1 MKTYSFNGWL
11 FLDKPE
17 GLSSNKVLQTIRK
30 LYGYPK
36 GGFVGTLDPLASGFL
51 PVAIGKATKAIKYL
65 EKDIVFNPKSSE
77 SYILLGKSY
86 EGIEDQDNA
95 LKYYEIAFTLI
106 PHNLELNYLIGKV
119 SYELGLI
126 EQYAEQISNLE
137 ILCETSCKE
146 IVKLK
151 DLAE

>member
-1 MKTYSFNGWL
+1 MYMMSISQESHQIIRQTYKRLMKILLVTVIFLYPTIIFASNSFYASALNV
-11 FLDKPE
+11 FNEENFEK
-17 GLSSNKVLQTIRK
+17 TIR
-30 LYGYPK
+30 
-36 GGFVGTLDPLASGFL
+36 
-51 PVAIGKATKAIKYL
+51 YL

-77 SYILLGKSY
+77 SYVLLGKSY
-86 EGIEDQDNA
+86 EGLDDQNNA

-137 ILCETSCKE
+137 ILCETSCEE

>member
-1 MKTYSFNGWL
+1 MLISQESHQIIRQTYKRL
-11 FLDKPE
+11 M
-17 GLSSNKVLQTIRK
+17 KVLLVIIFCILPTSI
-30 LYGYPK
+30 
-36 GGFVGTLDPLASGFL
+36 FASNSFYASAL
-51 PVAIGKATKAIKYL
+51 NVFNEENFEKAIKYL

-86 EGIEDQDNA
+86 EGLEDQDNA

-106 PHNLELNYLIGKV
+106 PHNLELNFLIGKV

-137 ILCETSCKE
+137 ILCETSCEE

>member
-1 MKTYSFNGWL
+1 MMSISQESHQIIRQTYKRL
-11 FLDKPE
+11 M
-17 GLSSNKVLQTIRK
+17 KVLLVITICI
-30 LYGYPK
+30 LPTSI
-36 GGFVGTLDPLASGFL
+36 FASNIFYASAL
-51 PVAIGKATKAIKYL
+51 NVFNEENFEKAIKYL

-86 EGIEDQDNA
+86 EGLEDQDNA

-137 ILCETSCKE
+137 ILCETSCEE

>member
-1 MKTYSFNGWL
+1 L
-11 FLDKPE
+11 FYISSVRVFLILHDKE
-17 GLSSNKVLQTIRK
+17 NLI
-30 LYGYPK
+30 
-36 GGFVGTLDPLASGFL
+36 PLL
-51 PVAIGKATKAIKYL
+51 
-65 EKDIVFNPKSSE
+65 
-77 SYILLGKSY
+77 
-86 EGIEDQDNA
+86 DNA

-106 PHNLELNYLIGKV
+106 PHNLELNFLIGKV

-137 ILCETSCKE
+137 ILCETSCEE

>member
-1 MKTYSFNGWL
+1 MKILLVTVIFLYPTIIFASNSFYESALNV
-11 FLDKPE
+11 FNEENFEK
-17 GLSSNKVLQTIRK
+17 TIR
-30 LYGYPK
+30 
-36 GGFVGTLDPLASGFL
+36 
-51 PVAIGKATKAIKYL
+51 YL
-65 EKDIVFNPKSSE
+65 EKEIVFNPKSSE
-77 SYILLGKSY
+77 SYVLLGKSY
-86 EGIEDQDNA
+86 EGLDDQNNA
-95 LKYYEIAFTLI
+95 LKYYEIAFTLL

-137 ILCETSCKE
+137 ILCEPSCEE

>member
-1 MKTYSFNGWL
+1 MYMMSISQESHQIIRQTYKRLMKILLVTVIFLYPTIIFASNSFYESALNG
-11 FLDKPE
+11 FNEENFEK
-17 GLSSNKVLQTIRK
+17 TIR
-30 LYGYPK
+30 
-36 GGFVGTLDPLASGFL
+36 
-51 PVAIGKATKAIKYL
+51 YL
-65 EKDIVFNPKSSE
+65 EKEIVFNPKSSE

-86 EGIEDQDNA
+86 EGLEDQDNA

-119 SYELGLI
+119 SFELGLI

>member
-1 MKTYSFNGWL
+1 MYMMSISQ
-11 FLDKPE
+11 E
-17 GLSSNKVLQTIRK
+17 SHQTIRQTYK
-30 LYGYPK
+30 RYMKILLVTVIFLYPTII
-36 GGFVGTLDPLASGFL
+36 FASNSFYESAL
-51 PVAIGKATKAIKYL
+51 NVFNEENFEKTIRYL
-65 EKDIVFNPKSSE
+65 EKEIVFNPKSSE

-86 EGIEDQDNA
+86 EGLDDQNNA

-137 ILCETSCKE
+137 ILCETSCEE

>member
-1 MKTYSFNGWL
+1 MMSISQESHQIILQTYKRL
-11 FLDKPE
+11 M
-17 GLSSNKVLQTIRK
+17 KVLLVIIICILPTSI
-30 LYGYPK
+30 
-36 GGFVGTLDPLASGFL
+36 FASKSFYSSAL
-51 PVAIGKATKAIKYL
+51 NVFNEENFEKAIKYL

-86 EGIEDQDNA
+86 EGLEDQDNA

>member
-1 MKTYSFNGWL
+1 MYMMSISR
-11 FLDKPE
+11 E
-17 GLSSNKVLQTIRK
+17 SHQTIRQTYRRLMK
-30 LYGYPK
+30 ILLVTVIFLFPTIISASNSFYALALN
-36 GGFVGTLDPLASGFL
+36 GFNEENFE
-51 PVAIGKATKAIKYL
+51 KAIKYL

-86 EGIEDQDNA
+86 EGLEDQDNA

-106 PHNLELNYLIGKV
+106 PHNLELNFLTGKV

-137 ILCETSCKE
+137 ILCETPCEE

>member
-1 MKTYSFNGWL
+1 MMSISQ
-11 FLDKPE
+11 E
-17 GLSSNKVLQTIRK
+17 SHQTIRQTYRRLMK
-30 LYGYPK
+30 ILLVTVIFLYPTII
-36 GGFVGTLDPLASGFL
+36 FASNSFYESAL
-51 PVAIGKATKAIKYL
+51 NVFNEENFEKTIRYL
-65 EKDIVFNPKSSE
+65 EKEIVFNPKSSE
-77 SYILLGKSY
+77 SYVLLGKSY
-86 EGIEDQDNA
+86 EGLDDQNNA

-106 PHNLELNYLIGKV
+106 PHNLELNFLIGKV

-137 ILCETSCKE
+137 ILCETSCEE

>member
-1 MKTYSFNGWL
+1 MYMMSISQESHQIIRQTYKRLMKILLVTIFCILPTSIFASNSF
-11 FLDKPE
+11 
-17 GLSSNKVLQTIRK
+17 
-30 LYGYPK
+30 Y
-36 GGFVGTLDPLASGFL
+36 ASALNIFNEENFE
-51 PVAIGKATKAIKYL
+51 KAIKYL

-86 EGIEDQDNA
+86 EGLEDQDNA

-119 SYELGLI
+119 SFELGLI

-137 ILCETSCKE
+137 ILCETSCEE

>member
-1 MKTYSFNGWL
+1 MMSISQESHQIIRQTYKRLMKILLVTVIFLYPTIIFASNSFYESALNV
-11 FLDKPE
+11 FNEENFEK
-17 GLSSNKVLQTIRK
+17 TIR
-30 LYGYPK
+30 
-36 GGFVGTLDPLASGFL
+36 
-51 PVAIGKATKAIKYL
+51 YL

-77 SYILLGKSY
+77 SYVLLGKSY
-86 EGIEDQDNA
+86 EGLEDQNNA

-106 PHNLELNYLIGKV
+106 PHNLELNFLIGKV

-137 ILCETSCKE
+137 ILCETSCEE

>member
-1 MKTYSFNGWL
+1 MYMMSISQ
-11 FLDKPE
+11 E
-17 GLSSNKVLQTIRK
+17 SHQTIRQTYRRLMK
-30 LYGYPK
+30 ILLVTVIFLYPIII
-36 GGFVGTLDPLASGFL
+36 FASNSFYESAL
-51 PVAIGKATKAIKYL
+51 NVFNEENFEKTIRYL
-65 EKDIVFNPKSSE
+65 EKEIVFNPKSSE
-77 SYILLGKSY
+77 SYVLLGKSY
-86 EGIEDQDNA
+86 EGLDDHNNA

-106 PHNLELNYLIGKV
+106 PHNLELNFLIGKV

-137 ILCETSCKE
+137 ILCETSCEE

>member
-1 MKTYSFNGWL
+1 MYMMLISQESHQIIRQTYKRLIKILLVTVIFLYPTIIFASNSFYESALNV
-11 FLDKPE
+11 FNEENFEK
-17 GLSSNKVLQTIRK
+17 TIR
-30 LYGYPK
+30 
-36 GGFVGTLDPLASGFL
+36 
-51 PVAIGKATKAIKYL
+51 YL
-65 EKDIVFNPKSSE
+65 EKEIVFNPKSSE
-77 SYILLGKSY
+77 SYVLLGKSY
-86 EGIEDQDNA
+86 EGLDDQNNA

-137 ILCETSCKE
+137 ILCETSCEE

>member
-1 MKTYSFNGWL
+1 MYMMLISQESHQIIRQTYKRL
-11 FLDKPE
+11 M
-17 GLSSNKVLQTIRK
+17 KVLLVITICM
-30 LYGYPK
+30 LPTSI
-36 GGFVGTLDPLASGFL
+36 FASNSFYESAL
-51 PVAIGKATKAIKYL
+51 NVFNEENFEKAIKYL

-86 EGIEDQDNA
+86 EGLEDQDNA

-106 PHNLELNYLIGKV
+106 PHNLELNFLIGKV

-137 ILCETSCKE
+137 ILCETSCEE

>member
-1 MKTYSFNGWL
+1 MYMMSISQESHQIIRQTYKRLMKILLVTVIFLYPTIIFASNSFYESALNV
-11 FLDKPE
+11 FNEENFEK
-17 GLSSNKVLQTIRK
+17 TIR
-30 LYGYPK
+30 
-36 GGFVGTLDPLASGFL
+36 
-51 PVAIGKATKAIKYL
+51 YL
-65 EKDIVFNPKSSE
+65 EKEIVFNPKSSE
-77 SYILLGKSY
+77 SYVLLGKSY
-86 EGIEDQDNA
+86 EGLEDQGNA

-137 ILCETSCKE
+137 ILCETSCEE

>member
-1 MKTYSFNGWL
+1 MSILQESHQIIRQIYKPVMKIILVIVIYILPTILFATNSFYT
-11 FLDKPE
+11 
-17 GLSSNKVLQTIRK
+17 S
-30 LYGYPK
+30 
-36 GGFVGTLDPLASGFL
+36 
-51 PVAIGKATKAIKYL
+51 AINDFNEENFEKAIRYL
-65 EKDIVFNPKSSE
+65 EKDIVFNPKSSG

-86 EGIEDQDNA
+86 EGLEDQNNA

-137 ILCETSCKE
+137 ILCETSCEE
-146 IVKLK
+146 IIKLK

>member
-1 MKTYSFNGWL
+1 MYMMSISRESHQIIRQTYKRL
-11 FLDKPE
+11 M
-17 GLSSNKVLQTIRK
+17 KVLLVITICI
-30 LYGYPK
+30 LPTSI
-36 GGFVGTLDPLASGFL
+36 FASKSFYASAL
-51 PVAIGKATKAIKYL
+51 NVFNEENFEKAIKYL
-65 EKDIVFNPKSSE
+65 EKDIIFNPKSSE

-86 EGIEDQDNA
+86 EGLEDQDNA

-106 PHNLELNYLIGKV
+106 PHNLELNFLIGKV

-137 ILCETSCKE
+137 ILCETSCEE

>member
-1 MKTYSFNGWL
+1 MMSISQENHQIIRQTYKRL
-11 FLDKPE
+11 M
-17 GLSSNKVLQTIRK
+17 KVLLVITICS
-30 LYGYPK
+30 LPTSI
-36 GGFVGTLDPLASGFL
+36 FASNSFYASAL
-51 PVAIGKATKAIKYL
+51 NVFNEENFEKAIKYL

-86 EGIEDQDNA
+86 EGLEDQDNA

-106 PHNLELNYLIGKV
+106 PHNLKLNFLIGKV

-137 ILCETSCKE
+137 ILCETPCEE

>member
-1 MKTYSFNGWL
+1 MYMMLISQESHQIIRQTYKRLMKILLVTVIFLYPTIIFASNSF
-11 FLDKPE
+11 
-17 GLSSNKVLQTIRK
+17 
-30 LYGYPK
+30 Y
-36 GGFVGTLDPLASGFL
+36 ASALNVFNEDNFE
-51 PVAIGKATKAIKYL
+51 KAIKYL

-77 SYILLGKSY
+77 SYVLLGKSY
-86 EGIEDQDNA
+86 EGLDDQNNA

-137 ILCETSCKE
+137 ILCETSCEE

>member
-1 MKTYSFNGWL
+1 MMSISQESHQIIRQTYKRL
-11 FLDKPE
+11 M
-17 GLSSNKVLQTIRK
+17 KVLLVITICI
-30 LYGYPK
+30 LPTSA
-36 GGFVGTLDPLASGFL
+36 FASNSFYASAL
-51 PVAIGKATKAIKYL
+51 NVFNEENYEKAIKYL

-86 EGIEDQDNA
+86 EGLEDQDNA

-137 ILCETSCKE
+137 ILCETSCEE

>member
-1 MKTYSFNGWL
+1 MMSISQESHQIIRQTYKRLMKILLVTVIFLLPTNISASNSFYASALNG
-11 FLDKPE
+11 FNE
-17 GLSSNKVLQTIRK
+17 EN
-30 LYGYPK
+30 
-36 GGFVGTLDPLASGFL
+36 FE
-51 PVAIGKATKAIKYL
+51 KAIRYL

-86 EGIEDQDNA
+86 EGLEDKDNA

-106 PHNLELNYLIGKV
+106 PHNIELNFLIGKV

-137 ILCETSCKE
+137 ILCETSCEE

>member
-1 MKTYSFNGWL
+1 MYMMSISQESHQIIRQTYKRLMKILLVTVIFLYPTIIFASNSFYESALNG
-11 FLDKPE
+11 FNEENYEK
-17 GLSSNKVLQTIRK
+17 TIR
-30 LYGYPK
+30 
-36 GGFVGTLDPLASGFL
+36 
-51 PVAIGKATKAIKYL
+51 YL
-65 EKDIVFNPKSSE
+65 EKEIVFNPKSSE
-77 SYILLGKSY
+77 SYVLLGKSY
-86 EGIEDQDNA
+86 EGLDDQNNA

-137 ILCETSCKE
+137 ILCETSCEE

>member
-1 MKTYSFNGWL
+1 MYMMSISQESHQIIRQTYKRVMKILLVIVICILPTSIFASNSFYTSALND
-11 FLDKPE
+11 FNE
-17 GLSSNKVLQTIRK
+17 EN
-30 LYGYPK
+30 
-36 GGFVGTLDPLASGFL
+36 FE
-51 PVAIGKATKAIKYL
+51 KAIKYL

-86 EGIEDQDNA
+86 EGLEDQDNA

-137 ILCETSCKE
+137 ILCETSCEE

>member
-1 MKTYSFNGWL
+1 MMSILQESHQIIRQTYKRLMKILLVTVIFLLPTIISASNSFYASALNG
-11 FLDKPE
+11 FNEENFEK
-17 GLSSNKVLQTIRK
+17 TIR
-30 LYGYPK
+30 
-36 GGFVGTLDPLASGFL
+36 
-51 PVAIGKATKAIKYL
+51 YL
-65 EKDIVFNPKSSE
+65 EKEIVFNPKSSE
-77 SYILLGKSY
+77 SYVLLGKSY
-86 EGIEDQDNA
+86 EGLDDQNNA

-137 ILCETSCKE
+137 ILCETSCEE

>member
-1 MKTYSFNGWL
+1 MSISQESHQIIRQTYKRL
-11 FLDKPE
+11 M
-17 GLSSNKVLQTIRK
+17 KVLLVITICI
-30 LYGYPK
+30 LPTSI
-36 GGFVGTLDPLASGFL
+36 FASNNFYTSAL
-51 PVAIGKATKAIKYL
+51 NDFNEENFEKAIKYL
-65 EKDIVFNPKSSE
+65 EKGIVYNPKSSE
-77 SYILLGKSY
+77 SYMLLGKSY
-86 EGIEDQDNA
+86 EGLEDHNNA

-137 ILCETSCKE
+137 ILCETSCEE
-146 IVKLK
+146 IVKLR

>member
-1 MKTYSFNGWL
+1 MYMMSISQESHQIIRQTYKRLMKILLVTVIFLYPTIIFASNSFYESALNG
-11 FLDKPE
+11 FNEENFEK
-17 GLSSNKVLQTIRK
+17 TIR
-30 LYGYPK
+30 
-36 GGFVGTLDPLASGFL
+36 
-51 PVAIGKATKAIKYL
+51 YL
-65 EKDIVFNPKSSE
+65 EKEIVFNPKSSE
-77 SYILLGKSY
+77 SYVLLGKSY
-86 EGIEDQDNA
+86 EGLEDQDNA

-106 PHNLELNYLIGKV
+106 PHNLELNFLIGKV

-137 ILCETSCKE
+137 ILCETSCEE

>member
-1 MKTYSFNGWL
+1 MSISQESHQIIRQIYKRIMKTMLVIVICILPTSIFASKSFYSSALNVFNEEN
-11 FLDKPE
+11 FE
-17 GLSSNKVLQTIRK
+17 
-30 LYGYPK
+30 
-36 GGFVGTLDPLASGFL
+36 
-51 PVAIGKATKAIKYL
+51 KAIKYL

-86 EGIEDQDNA
+86 EGLEDKDNA

-137 ILCETSCKE
+137 ILCETSCEE

>member
-1 MKTYSFNGWL
+1 MSISQESHQIIRQTYKRL
-11 FLDKPE
+11 M
-17 GLSSNKVLQTIRK
+17 KVLLVITICS
-30 LYGYPK
+30 LPTSI
-36 GGFVGTLDPLASGFL
+36 FASNSFYASAL
-51 PVAIGKATKAIKYL
+51 NVFNKENFEKAIRYL

-86 EGIEDQDNA
+86 EGLEDQDNA

-106 PHNLELNYLIGKV
+106 PHNLELNFLIGKV

-137 ILCETSCKE
+137 ILCETSCEE

>member
-1 MKTYSFNGWL
+1 MYMMSISQESHQIIRQTYKRLMKILLVTVIFLYPTIIFASNSFYESALNV
-11 FLDKPE
+11 FNEENFEK
-17 GLSSNKVLQTIRK
+17 TIR
-30 LYGYPK
+30 
-36 GGFVGTLDPLASGFL
+36 
-51 PVAIGKATKAIKYL
+51 YL
-65 EKDIVFNPKSSE
+65 EKEIVFNPKSSE
-77 SYILLGKSY
+77 SYVLLGKSY
-86 EGIEDQDNA
+86 EGLDDQNNA

-137 ILCETSCKE
+137 ILCETSCDE

>member
-1 MKTYSFNGWL
+1 MYMMSISQ
-11 FLDKPE
+11 E
-17 GLSSNKVLQTIRK
+17 SHQTIRQTYRRLMK
-30 LYGYPK
+30 ILLVTVIFLFPTIISASNSFYALALN
-36 GGFVGTLDPLASGFL
+36 GFNEENFE
-51 PVAIGKATKAIKYL
+51 KAIKYL

-86 EGIEDQDNA
+86 EGVEDQDNA

-137 ILCETSCKE
+137 ILCETSCEE

>member
-1 MKTYSFNGWL
+1 MYMMSISQESHQIIRQTYKRLMKILLVTVIFLFPTIISASNSFYISALNG
-11 FLDKPE
+11 FNE
-17 GLSSNKVLQTIRK
+17 EN
-30 LYGYPK
+30 
-36 GGFVGTLDPLASGFL
+36 FE
-51 PVAIGKATKAIKYL
+51 KAIKYL

-86 EGIEDQDNA
+86 EGLEDQDNA

-137 ILCETSCKE
+137 ILCETLCEE

>member
-1 MKTYSFNGWL
+1 MYMMLISQESHQIIRQTYKRLMKILLVTVIFLYPTIIFASNSFYESALNV
-11 FLDKPE
+11 FNEENFEK
-17 GLSSNKVLQTIRK
+17 TIR
-30 LYGYPK
+30 
-36 GGFVGTLDPLASGFL
+36 
-51 PVAIGKATKAIKYL
+51 YL
-65 EKDIVFNPKSSE
+65 EKEIVFNPKSSE
-77 SYILLGKSY
+77 SYVLLGKSY
-86 EGIEDQDNA
+86 EGLDDQNNA

-126 EQYAEQISNLE
+126 EQYAEQIANLE
-137 ILCETSCKE
+137 ILCETSCEE

>member
-1 MKTYSFNGWL
+1 MMSISQESHQIIRQTYKHLMKLLLVIIICILPTSIFASKSFYSSALNVFNEEN
-11 FLDKPE
+11 FE
-17 GLSSNKVLQTIRK
+17 
-30 LYGYPK
+30 
-36 GGFVGTLDPLASGFL
+36 
-51 PVAIGKATKAIKYL
+51 KAIKYL

-86 EGIEDQDNA
+86 EGLEDQNNA

-137 ILCETSCKE
+137 ILCETSCEE

>member
-1 MKTYSFNGWL
+1 MMSISQESHLIIRQTYKRVMKILLVTVIFLYPTIIFASNSFYESALNG
-11 FLDKPE
+11 FNEENFEK
-17 GLSSNKVLQTIRK
+17 TIR
-30 LYGYPK
+30 
-36 GGFVGTLDPLASGFL
+36 
-51 PVAIGKATKAIKYL
+51 YL
-65 EKDIVFNPKSSE
+65 EKEIVFNPKSSE
-77 SYILLGKSY
+77 SYVLLGKSY
-86 EGIEDQDNA
+86 EGLDDQNNA

-137 ILCETSCKE
+137 ILCDASCEE

>member
-1 MKTYSFNGWL
+1 MYMMSISQESHQIIRQTYKSLMKILLVTVIFLYPTIIFASYSFYESALNV
-11 FLDKPE
+11 FNE
-17 GLSSNKVLQTIRK
+17 EN
-30 LYGYPK
+30 
-36 GGFVGTLDPLASGFL
+36 FE
-51 PVAIGKATKAIKYL
+51 KAIMYL

-86 EGIEDQDNA
+86 EGLEDQDNA

-106 PHNLELNYLIGKV
+106 PHNLELNFLIGKV

-137 ILCETSCKE
+137 ILCETSCEE

>member
-1 MKTYSFNGWL
+1 MYMMLISQESHQIIRQTYKRLMKILLVTVIFLYPTIISASNSFYESALNV
-11 FLDKPE
+11 FNEENFEK
-17 GLSSNKVLQTIRK
+17 TIR
-30 LYGYPK
+30 
-36 GGFVGTLDPLASGFL
+36 
-51 PVAIGKATKAIKYL
+51 YL
-65 EKDIVFNPKSSE
+65 EKEIVFNPKSSE
-77 SYILLGKSY
+77 SYVLLGKSY
-86 EGIEDQDNA
+86 EGLDDQNNA

-137 ILCETSCKE
+137 ILCETSCEE